1 MTKRVRCD
9 IIVSVVEVWLSLVEY
24 FVRDEGVAGSNPVT
38 STKTDR
44 LSTVLSVYK
53 FVYIHIHHIICAEI
67 SALIRG
73 ISSAGRARGSQSRG
87 QGFDPPI
94 LHQKMNRINMG
105 KSRVY
110 AVFFMFIR

>member
-1 MTKRVRCD
+1 MAHSRGICHNYIDVEAATIAILKIRYKYIKNFENENYKLKIKIKKYLTKLVCCD

-53 FVYIHIHHIICAEI
+53 FV
-67 SALIRG
+67 
-73 ISSAGRARGSQSRG
+73 
-87 QGFDPPI
+87 
-94 LHQKMNRINMG
+94 
-105 KSRVY
+105 
-110 AVFFMFIR
+110 